1 VEPISNLQTHLKPHY
16 RTEAGEQL
24 STAYPS
30 QNSELY
36 VRTGRN
42 LLVAYAAG
50 CPMKTLVLATATP
63 LLIVS
68 GLLHLRGV
76 LSTNNIRTSQRSNPD
91 ERLQILGI
99 SWVAV
104 R

>member
-1 VEPISNLQTHLKPHY
+1 
-16 RTEAGEQL
+16 
-24 STAYPS
+24 
-30 QNSELY
+30 
-36 VRTGRN
+36 
-42 LLVAYAAG
+42 
-50 CPMKTLVLATATP
+50 MKTLVLATATP